1 VTSDPTTDS
10 FAISTA
16 EEYRALRGDGG
27 QAMYDKSMD
36 VIDDHIREFLALTT
50 FVTIASI
57 DADGNMD
64 VSPKGDPP
72 GFIKVLYDTTI
83 AIPERAGN
91 RRSDTFTNV
100 LENPAVGLICLV
112 PGMDETMRINGS
124 ASLTTDPALME
135 TMEVEGH
142 VPALAL
148 VVHVEEAFIHCG
160 RAVKRGR
167 VWDPEAQI
175 DRSIYPSVGEV
186 LFDHGKFGDAFT
198 LEQIIEMADC
208 EYERNIY
215 PADDT

>member
-1 VTSDPTTDS
+1 MTSDPTTDS

-72 GFIKVLYDTTI
+72 GFIKVLDDTTI

-100 LENPAVGLICLV
+100 LENPSVGLICLV

-124 ASLTTDPALME
+124 ASLTTNPALMD